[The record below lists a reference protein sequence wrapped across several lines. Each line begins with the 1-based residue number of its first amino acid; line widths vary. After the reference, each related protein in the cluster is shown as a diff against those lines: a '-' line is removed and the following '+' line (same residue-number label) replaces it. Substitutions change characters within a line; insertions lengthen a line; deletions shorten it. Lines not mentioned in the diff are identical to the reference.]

1 MAALPGQ
8 KISISDL
15 AALAGQ
21 ANGKSSLS
29 KNVSPLYNDGSGQPY
44 GYKTFSGV
52 AVDPLHPG
60 TGYKVGDAL
69 TLGFSSIFAVAQVSA
84 TGAVLGIRVVN
95 GGQGQYND
103 PTWNGTTGTQI
114 ANGGGSGTGCQL
126 LNSFAHYGPTANYA
140 FPDFSPTDGV
150 ITGFYL
156 VDGGTGYTNG
166 NTLTVDYALWTT
178 SVLTVASVDG
188 AGKIL
193 TFTLATLGSPV
204 LPATVPQNVA
214 SVAAAGGTGSGAKV
228 GAYFTLNANP
238 CWLAE
243 LNRLRGSASAA
254 ASYYSGDILES
265 TSGPWPVAGPAIN
278 YRWNTFYFED
288 TGSEVDLT
296 ITTHNTTYI
305 SGKMSS
311 YYPISYI
318 SGDGTKVI
326 LPLEG
331 DYYYGYDPNVV
342 EFDLVI
348 GGTAP
353 VMVTGVISVSLVYFL
368 GFHYDSRSGAGALG
382 YSNVIDAPP
391 TPTITSPLGTAVLL
405 EPFTSSGPDFSYFNT
420 PYVKQCAVAITIN
433 QEVSP
438 GTYHFRIETQN
449 SGELGSYTAVPGNP
463 LAVVAD
469 RNSMLIIVG
478 LIQGNQGVTIAS
490 NGDFGFYGT
499 MTASKTI
506 NSGAVQTAG
515 IDGTKN
521 VWKLALDSDANGN
534 NAILGFLNW
543 VPCQWSNSPP
553 ADYPSGWSPTYITP
567 PKTTMWPWTLST
579 LPPGFWTAVCPMVS
593 NLHVVT
599 PPMMPWNQQR
609 TKYGISG
616 NATVNPSLLG
626 DLAANIANVAK
637 ISNSYDQSLPV
648 ELQAEPP
655 SWIASRYFSIG
666 FTIMDSNGNLQL
678 VTHAGTSGGSAPAWS
693 QALSGATTDGTA
705 IWTCQKVFVPA
716 VTVSEWLPGHT
727 RLLGDTLIDSNG
739 NLQTISTAGAGGYSA
754 PIWTLVDGGL
764 TTDGSAIWKMTRLLH
779 LTPAIHR
786 PQSIPV
792 YPFYWQGDSTLPTT
806 WVAATA
812 YALNATVIDA
822 NGNTQ
827 KCTTAGTSAG
837 TAPVWSQTLA
847 GVTSDGSTLK
857 WTLLTLAAE
866 TNAFLKPPTATSGLT
881 RWGANNQWQRNTYH
895 SPSYDAGWQQDNLA
909 FGWWIYSV
917 SLNRINAVLKT
928 VNGIGA
934 GDAGIG
940 AGDTGVD
947 ASGVSGSEVNV
958 TIGCMRN
965 GAFVAFG
972 TWATGQTIQ
981 VLWPVFTSDAL
992 VYQCGERIDL
1002 QAVAI
1007 SSGGAGVSVGATAA
1021 GYPMC
1026 AAFVSD
1032 TTQLLNLIT

>member
-1 MAALPGQ
+1 MAVLPGN

-15 AALAGQ
+15 SALAGL

-29 KNVSPLYNDGSGQPY
+29 KNVSPLYTDGSGQPY

-69 TLGFSSIFAVAQVSA
+69 TLGFGSIFAVAQVSA

-95 GGQGQYND
+95 SGQGQYND
-103 PTWNGTTGTQI
+103 PTWNGTSGTQI

-126 LNSFAHYGPTANYA
+126 LNTFTHVGPTANYS

-166 NTLTVDYALWTT
+166 DTLTVNFSLWTAST
-178 SVLTVASVDG
+178 LTVASVDG

-193 TFTLATLGSPV
+193 TFTLAALGSPV

-214 SVAAAGGTGSGAKV
+214 SVGATGGTGSGAKV
-228 GAYFTLNANP
+228 GAYFTLNPNP
-238 CWLAE
+238 NWLTE
-243 LNRLRGSASAA
+243 LNRLRADLASFNMDKQSAISGVWPVSGYVNSFSANATDIVFYYANSTAAQTVTISSNCNSFYPDEIVADILAGTSRTSDTYSSLTFEIIIGGDKNVVLSGGIMVQVLGTGGTPSLVATSTIPGVSGFSLLASGGGYFDYGALVSASCPP
-254 ASYYSGDILES
+254 G
-265 TSGPWPVAGPAIN
+265 
-278 YRWNTFYFED
+278 
-288 TGSEVDLT
+288 
-296 ITTHNTTYI
+296 TYQI
-305 SGKMSS
+305 S
-311 YYPISYI
+311 IS
-318 SGDGTKVI
+318 
-326 LPLEG
+326 
-331 DYYYGYDPNVV
+331 
-342 EFDLVI
+342 
-348 GGTAP
+348 
-353 VMVTGVISVSLVYFL
+353 SLVNCKFSSFVLQNPGGPGGGPLTCSYTESAHSL
-368 GFHYDSRSGAGALG
+368 TNGIHNSLPVYK
-382 YSNVIDAPP
+382 IICPE
-391 TPTITSPLGTAVLL
+391 TPLGTF
-405 EPFTSSGPDFSYFNT
+405 PFGVFGKSATNMYYAGLIEFFIG
-420 PYVKQCAVAITIN
+420 KAA
-433 QEVSP
+433 P
-438 GTYHFRIETQN
+438 G
-449 SGELGSYTAVPGNP
+449 GGSYLEWGGY
-463 LAVVAD
+463 
-469 RNSMLIIVG
+469 LINWCSSYPS
-478 LIQGNQGVTIAS
+478 L
-490 NGDFGFYGT
+490 
-499 MTASKTI
+499 TASCYGFFTAKT
-506 NSGAVQTAG
+506 
-515 IDGTKN
+515 
-521 VWKLALDSDANGN
+521 
-534 NAILGFLNW
+534 
-543 VPCQWSNSPP
+543 
-553 ADYPSGWSPTYITP
+553 
-567 PKTTMWPWTLST
+567 
-579 LPPGFWTAVCPMVS
+579 PMVS
-593 NLHVVT
+593 SLNAV
-599 PPMMPWNQQR
+599 PPILMPWNLTR
-609 TKYGISG
+609 TKYGSV
-616 NATVNPSLLG
+616 TSVSVNPSLLG

-637 ISNSYDQSLPV
+637 ISNSYDQTLPV

-655 SWIASRYFSIG
+655 GWIANRYFTEG
-666 FTIMDSNGNLQL
+666 FTIMDGNGNLQICGRAGISGATAPSWGSSDGAYTVEPYGSDPRYNL
-678 VTHAGTSGGSAPAWS
+678 GWACVQALTSTGSWSAGAAISSGQTIKDSNGNTQYCTSAGTTGSIVPTWPTRVGVS
-693 QALSGATTDGTA
+693 TTDGTVQ
-705 IWTCQKVFVPA
+705 WQMRCPF
-716 VTVSEWLPGHT
+716 
-727 RLLGDTLIDSNG
+727 
-739 NLQTISTAGAGGYSA
+739 
-754 PIWTLVDGGL
+754 
-764 TTDGSAIWKMTRLLH
+764 
-779 LTPAIHR
+779 TPAIHR

-827 KCTTAGTSAG
+827 KCTTAGTSAA

-881 RWGANNQWQRNTYH
+881 RWGANNQWQRNNYH

-917 SLNRINAVLKT
+917 SLNRFSTVPKTINGV
-928 VNGIGA
+928 GA
-934 GDAGIG
+934 GDPNVG
-940 AGDTGVD
+940 AGDTGMD
-947 ASGVSGSEVNV
+947 TSGVSGSEVNV

-965 GAFVAFG
+965 GAFVSFG

-1007 SSGGAGVSVGATAA
+1007 SSGCAGVSLGATAA

-1032 TTQLLNLIT
+1032 TTKLLNLIP